1 MRLRLSSP
9 YWIGVSV
16 RALLGAVTEK
26 PAAQAMPTRTQ
37 CVTGFILCTVP
48 RSPASIHCL
57 SPLVPDQP
65 LPRITWHRTWGQE
78 DFPEESLNM
87 FLRVRL
93 DIGQR
98 IDANTTGHTVL
109 PLVLSCSWAV
119 FSQIL
124 TENRSPSAFC
134 VIHSCFT
141 SY

>member
-1 MRLRLSSP
+1 M
-9 YWIGVSV
+9 
-16 RALLGAVTEK
+16 RALPGAVTKK

-37 CVTGFILCTVP
+37 FVTGFILCTVP
-48 RSPASIHCL
+48 PAIPRSPASIHHL
-57 SPLVPDQP
+57 TPLVPDEP
-65 LPRITWHRTWGQE
+65 LPQITWHRTQGQG
-78 DFPEESLNM
+78 DFPEEFLNM
-87 FLRVRL
+87 FVRVRL

-124 TENRSPSAFC
+124 TENPSPSPFH
-134 VIHSCFT
+134 VVLSCFM